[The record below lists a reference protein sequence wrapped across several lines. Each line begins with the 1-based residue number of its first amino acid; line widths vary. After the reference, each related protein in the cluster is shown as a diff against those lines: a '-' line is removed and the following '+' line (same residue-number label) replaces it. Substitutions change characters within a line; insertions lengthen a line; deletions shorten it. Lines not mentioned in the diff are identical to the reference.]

1 MTIAWPTTTFSP
13 LIAGQSRSYAMRVR
27 KNRFGGGYQQRIN
40 ENLNQLEGQFSFTVF
55 TNEQVPGQ
63 RYSDLETL
71 LQQSKGVEP
80 YTIRFAGESVDRTVA
95 INTWKPTPESPF
107 VNMVSIEAELFND
120 PSGSTTV
127 GTTPVNNTFRRT
139 FVWAD
144 LIGGFLDVTHNLN
157 QQYVSVTLF
166 DNNNYQ
172 IDTADNVICF
182 SANLCTIDM
191 NSFGIFPGTW
201 RVLVQA

>member
-120 PSGSTTV
+120 P
-127 GTTPVNNTFRRT
+127 TPNSSVNASNNIYRQTFT
-139 FVWAD
+139 WPDV
-144 LIGGFLDVTHNLN
+144 IGGFLTVTHGLN

-166 DNNNYQ
+166 DNNDYQ
-172 IDTADNVICF
+172 IDTADNVIC
-182 SANLCTIDM
+182 SNANVCTIDM
-191 NSFGIFPGTW
+191 NSFGILPGTW